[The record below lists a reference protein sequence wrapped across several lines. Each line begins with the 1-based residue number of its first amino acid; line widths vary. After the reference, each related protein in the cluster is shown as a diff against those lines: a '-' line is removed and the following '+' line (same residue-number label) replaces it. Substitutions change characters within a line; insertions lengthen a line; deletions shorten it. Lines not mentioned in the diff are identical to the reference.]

1 MRLARKHRGR
11 QLLLDMTPMI
21 DIVFQLLI
29 FFLVTAQMVKHS
41 RADMELPKERGEQN
55 QVAEEAGVI
64 INVLATG
71 QIIIGESEVQLNEME
86 QIIREAVDA
95 APGKR
100 AEAVKLTIRADRRTP
115 TTHLNDVIE
124 RLHKLGVGAARI
136 ATSPSRN

>member
-1 MRLARKHRGR
+1 MKLKRKHRDR

-55 QVAEEAGVI
+55 EVAEQAGVI
-64 INVLATG
+64 INVLASG

-86 QIIREAVDA
+86 QVVREAVEA
-95 APGKR
+95 APGK
-100 AEAVKLTIRADRRTP
+100 
-115 TTHLNDVIE
+115 
-124 RLHKLGVGAARI
+124 
-136 ATSPSRN
+136 